1 MEGVERTM
9 TDQPAVAADDT
20 KLDDR
25 IVEVAT
31 DRQIFA
37 DVYPALRRFAA
48 VVGSMDI
55 EPDDL
60 VQAAVV
66 RALGGGPLSR
76 FDSPEAYLRRT
87 IVNLASN
94 DRRRFGRRRRAMTR
108 FTGGWTETDTDHYPS
123 DLAELG
129 QLPPSTRAV
138 LYLREV
144 EGYGYDDIA
153 QMLGVTAASA
163 RMTAS
168 RALKALRSA
177 SNSALNSA
185 KDPS

>member
-1 MEGVERTM
+1 M
-9 TDQPAVAADDT
+9 TDQPAGAPPS
-20 KLDDR
+20 
-25 IVEVAT
+25 

-37 DVYPALRRFAA
+37 AIYPALRRFAA
-48 VVGSMDI
+48 VVGSSDI

-66 RALGGGPLSR
+66 RALAGGALSR

-94 DRRRFGRRRRAMTR
+94 DRRRFGRRRQAMTR
-108 FTGGWTETDTDHYPS
+108 FTGGWTETDTDRYPS
-123 DLAELG
+123 DLADLE

-144 EGYGYDDIA
+144 DGYGYEDIGR
-153 QMLGVTAASA
+153 MLGVSAASA
-163 RMTAS
+163 RTTAS
-168 RALKALRSA
+168 RALKALRSTTD
-177 SNSALNSA
+177 A